1 MQYFD
6 LVRQGHSTWQSAGK
20 RIKLHGRLWGPG
32 IWGPGIWGP
41 GGTVLKP
48 SINVIFRPGKAG
60 AFDRQ
65 SAGNGVKLH
74 GGVWGFGGRF
84 LKASINAIFRPGK
97 AGAKGERCTGGF
109 RVLVKGAY

>member
-20 RIKLHGRLWGPG
+20 RVKLHGRVWGPGIWGPG

-84 LKASINAIFRPGK
+84 
-97 AGAKGERCTGGF
+97 
-109 RVLVKGAY
+109 